1 MENYATKN
9 TDVFLS
15 ARRFPEYE
23 EIGICRREPF
33 QRDRDRIMH
42 SRSFRRMMHK
52 TQIFNANMGDHYRNR
67 LTHTLEVAQISR
79 SIGKVLGLNDE
90 LIEAIALGHDLGHT
104 PFGHI
109 GERTLDGILHNGLNT
124 NIPATG
130 GRFKHNFQSLKVVDQ
145 LETRCEDYAGINL
158 TLATREGILKHTK
171 TAYAGEGFLHY
182 PELDFSNID
191 LSAPSFTLE
200 GQVVAISDEIA
211 QCTHDLEDGV
221 RSKIISFSDIQNY
234 PLVLQVIKKYD
245 IFIPRSTVTPTYD
258 TRNLII
264 KNLVGFL
271 IEDVCIESQ
280 KRISLYTKKCGIP
293 DANKG
298 GFKELCISFSPDI
311 EKAVLEL
318 LSFIKRLIVCSEQI
332 TISDSKSKNII
343 SSLFEAFYLHP
354 KQLPDY
360 ALSKYCKQTE
370 IIFDRLSLDDFRLQ
384 QDPAFV
390 RAISDHI
397 AGMTDQYAA
406 RTFTLL
412 SQQSKI
418 VQLRDDAADEAVFLS
433 DNERVWINRRI
444 LETLPLS
451 NMTEFQKALDELIH
465 NYDIRNTIEIEK
477 KYHFSDEA
485 VFQDVLAYLKTRDDV
500 YSFDKSPAFEQV
512 DSYYDTPDKLVE
524 SAKSTLRIRHK
535 DCNYEI
541 TIKCPTP
548 VQIKDNGQNERFEFC
563 HPISSNSLSGEEAF
577 IVEHVPSLKDK
588 TSELKNTLTIINKRE
603 IINILAKK
611 SEAKFEMAFDH
622 VTYQDDSGHKA
633 YDYQI
638 EIELKSDYIH
648 RVNLKMLTD
657 DLERKVSKLESST
670 ESKYKRGLTKL
681 SVQ

>member
-145 LETRCEDYAGINL
+145 LETRCEDYAGIN
-158 TLATREGILKHTK
+158 
-171 TAYAGEGFLHY
+171 
-182 PELDFSNID
+182 
-191 LSAPSFTLE
+191 
-200 GQVVAISDEIA
+200 
-211 QCTHDLEDGV
+211 
-221 RSKIISFSDIQNY
+221 
-234 PLVLQVIKKYD
+234 
-245 IFIPRSTVTPTYD
+245 
-258 TRNLII
+258 
-264 KNLVGFL
+264 
-271 IEDVCIESQ
+271 
-280 KRISLYTKKCGIP
+280 
-293 DANKG
+293 
-298 GFKELCISFSPDI
+298 
-311 EKAVLEL
+311 
-318 LSFIKRLIVCSEQI
+318 
-332 TISDSKSKNII
+332 
-343 SSLFEAFYLHP
+343 
-354 KQLPDY
+354 
-360 ALSKYCKQTE
+360 
-370 IIFDRLSLDDFRLQ
+370 
-384 QDPAFV
+384 
-390 RAISDHI
+390 
-397 AGMTDQYAA
+397 
-406 RTFTLL
+406 
-412 SQQSKI
+412 
-418 VQLRDDAADEAVFLS
+418 FLS

-577 IVEHVPSLKDK
+577 IVKHVPSLKDK